1 MTEPIHITTNSKHH
15 MNQSIPLA
23 SDLPKEQALVQLIH
37 QSVWWRRACT
47 CVDPHYSNT
56 SGVMLVDHLNAVC
69 ANVEALFTVR
79 FSPFL
84 SSLFDFAE
92 SLELSKAHLQQT
104 LRLVALL
111 HDIGKTEDDKSVLI
125 PHPLH
130 GHLVH
135 KRHSVVGVYAAKDIY
150 HYSDIL
156 APDEK
161 HLLYSVIEEHDVSYG
176 LFKESRRLGT
186 LPTFVRWQALNQKI
200 SPVDG
205 TGLLYLL
212 LFKLAD
218 THGHC
223 DLEDVNWFF
232 EQTAQAYFKPLG
244 LHLPIPRTTDV
255 Q

>member
-1 MTEPIHITTNSKHH
+1 MIHR
-15 MNQSIPLA
+15 
-23 SDLPKEQALVQLIH
+23 
-37 QSVWWRRACT
+37 SVWWRRACT

-56 SGVMLVDHLNAVC
+56 SGIMLVDHLNAVC

-79 FSPFL
+79 SSPFL
-84 SSLFDFAE
+84 TNLFAFSE
-92 SLELSKAHLQQT
+92 SLGLAKAHLQQT

-111 HDIGKTEDDKSVLI
+111 HDIGKTEDDKSVVI

-130 GHLVH
+130 GHPVH

-150 HYSDIL
+150 HHSAIL
-156 APDEK
+156 SAEEK
-161 HLLYSVIEEHDVSYG
+161 HLLYAVIEEHDVSYG
-176 LFKESRRLGT
+176 LFKESKRLCT
-186 LPTFVRWQALNQKI
+186 LPTFVRWQALNQKV
-200 SPVDG
+200 SPVAG
-205 TGLLYLL
+205 AGLLYLL

-244 LHLPIPRTTDV
+244 LQLPLPRITDV